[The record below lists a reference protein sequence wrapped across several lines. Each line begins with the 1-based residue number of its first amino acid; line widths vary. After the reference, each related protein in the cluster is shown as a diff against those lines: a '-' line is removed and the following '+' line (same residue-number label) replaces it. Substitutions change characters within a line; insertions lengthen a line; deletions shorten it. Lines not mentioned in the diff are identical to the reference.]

1 MLVAR
6 LKQEATATLLMTT
19 IDLGAPALGGV
30 VACSA
35 IAAVPGGGRQR
46 HDGPGEDGGN
56 SYVQKLYLLVA
67 SQINVIAN

>member
-1 MLVAR
+1 MPTAAGRR
-6 LKQEATATLLMTT
+6 LRPIAVV
-19 IDLGAPALGGV
+19 LGLCRGSGALGGV
-30 VACSA
+30 VARSS
-35 IAAVPGGGRQR
+35 IAVVPGGGRQR